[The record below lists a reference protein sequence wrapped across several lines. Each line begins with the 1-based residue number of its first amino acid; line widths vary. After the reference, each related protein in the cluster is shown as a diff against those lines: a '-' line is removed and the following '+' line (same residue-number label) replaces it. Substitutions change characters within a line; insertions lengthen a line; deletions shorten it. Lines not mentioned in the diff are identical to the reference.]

1 MRIIKI
7 VFAIFFLILLTAIV
21 IFAVGF
27 WNFQKEAVFSAGKIY
42 DNANLAANALKN
54 LETKKARSSLQ
65 IIQTELNNWFERL
78 EFWGKIVPL
87 IKSIPENIKY
97 LRDITTTSIRLTE
110 QLEDLKNRGAQLILQ
125 QKGEELIKI
134 LKDIQKEISIIT
146 KTASNEKLYAA
157 GNFITAL
164 ISWLDDPQPQ
174 HIVILFQNSS
184 EMRPGGG
191 FIGSYAHLA
200 LIKGGLSNLEV
211 NDIYDTD
218 GQLTVK
224 VIPPEQLQTITTDW
238 GARDANWFLD
248 FPTSANKVTK
258 FLEASRIYQDRNI
271 NFSGVIAINDTVIRD
286 LLNILGPIEDINS
299 ENFLAEVQKDVE
311 TKTNKGI
318 LKKITPIIFDRLN
331 QLENDTDKKAIINL
345 IGDKIINKDIMIYLD
360 NPVMES
366 FIKTLNVGGEW
377 FEIPNNFTGD
387 YLAVTNANIA
397 GGKTDAFINQKI
409 ILNSEIK
416 SNGAIENYLIIEREN
431 NGNQRSEKW
440 YNAINQNF
448 IQIFTPK
455 NTELELIAGNDE
467 KKIKPPIDYK
477 KSGHIIDPDLSAKTD
492 KNIFSAWLNTPAG
505 ESKKIEI
512 QYSRTGLNLD
522 QNNIPYQFVFD
533 KQSGVN
539 GYLEINIKTP
549 AGFIWKESGKNIFEY
564 KSDNI
569 PAKLIIQLTLTT
581 LISK

>member
-146 KTASNEKLYAA
+146 ETASNEKLYAA
-157 GNFITAL
+157 SNFITAL

-238 GARDANWFLD
+238 GARDANWFLN

-440 YNAINQNF
+440 YNTINQNF

-455 NTELELIAGNDE
+455 NTKLELIYGNDE

-492 KNIFSAWLNTPAG
+492 KNIFGAWFNTPAG
-505 ESKKIEI
+505 ESKKMEI
-512 QYSRTGLNLD
+512 QYSRAGLNLSHD
-522 QNNIPYQFVFD
+522 NTPYQFIFD

>member
-7 VFAIFFLILLTAIV
+7 IFTIFFLILITAGI

-27 WNFQKEAVFSAGKIY
+27 WNFQKEAIYSAGKIY

-54 LETKKARSSLQ
+54 LETKKAKSSLQ
-65 IIQTELNNWFERL
+65 IIQSELNHWFDRL

-87 IKSIPENIKY
+87 IKSIPESIKH
-97 LRDITTTSIRLTE
+97 LSDVTTTSIKLTDH
-110 QLEDLKNRGAQLILQ
+110 LDNLKNRGAQLVLQ

-134 LKDIQKEISIIT
+134 LKDIQGEINIIT

-157 GNFITAL
+157 SNFITAL

-191 FIGSYAHLA
+191 FIGSYAHLT
-200 LIKGGLSNLEV
+200 LKKGGLSSLEV

-218 GQLTVK
+218 GQLTIK
-224 VIPPEQLQTITTDW
+224 VIPPEPLQAITTNW
-238 GARDANWFLD
+238 GTRDANWFLD

-258 FLEASRIYQDRNI
+258 FLEASRIYQDRSI
-271 NFSGVIAINDTVIRD
+271 NFSGAIAINDTVVRD

-299 ENFLAEVQKDVE
+299 ENFLAEIQKDVE

-318 LKKITPIIFDRLN
+318 LKQITPVIFDRLN
-331 QLENDTDKKAIINL
+331 HLENDADKKAIINL
-345 IGDKIINKDIMIYLD
+345 IGDKLTNKDIMIYLD

-387 YLAVTNANIA
+387 YLAVANANIA
-397 GGKTDAFINQKI
+397 GGKTDAFISQKI
-409 ILNSEIK
+409 ILNSKIK
-416 SNGAIENYLIIEREN
+416 SNGTIENYLTVEREN
-431 NGNQRSEKW
+431 NGNQRPEKW
-440 YNAINQNF
+440 YNTTNQNF

-455 NTELELIAGNDE
+455 NTKLKLISGNDE
-467 KKIKPPIDYK
+467 KKIKSPIDYEK
-477 KSGHIIDPDLSAKTD
+477 AKHITDPDLSAKTD
-492 KNIFSAWLNTPAG
+492 KNIFSAWLNVPAG
-505 ESKKIEI
+505 ESKKLEV
-512 QYSRTGLNLD
+512 QYSRAGLNLD
-522 QNNIPYQFVFD
+522 HNNIPYQFVFD

-539 GYLEINIKTP
+539 GYLEINIKAP
-549 AGFIWKESGKNIFEY
+549 LGFIWKESGRDIFEY

-569 PAKLIIQLTLTT
+569 PVKLILNLTILQN
-581 LISK
+581 